1 MATNGRAIIMINHIT
16 AEIKLIDL
24 INIRA
29 EMEELQDESSFLAV
43 DTVETLNGII
53 YRLNNGLV
61 EVSALINELDE
72 IKTNNELFYTQL
84 SRGKNND

>member
-1 MATNGRAIIMINHIT
+1 MINHIT

-29 EMEELQDESSFLAV
+29 EMEELQDESSFLAI
-43 DTVETLNGII
+43 DTAEALNGII

-61 EVSALINELDE
+61 EASTLIRELNE
-72 IKTNNELFYTQL
+72 IKTNNELFYTQI
-84 SRGKNND
+84 SGGKNNEY

>member
-1 MATNGRAIIMINHIT
+1 MINHIT

-43 DTVETLNGII
+43 DTAETLNGII
-53 YRLNNGLV
+53 YRLNNGLI